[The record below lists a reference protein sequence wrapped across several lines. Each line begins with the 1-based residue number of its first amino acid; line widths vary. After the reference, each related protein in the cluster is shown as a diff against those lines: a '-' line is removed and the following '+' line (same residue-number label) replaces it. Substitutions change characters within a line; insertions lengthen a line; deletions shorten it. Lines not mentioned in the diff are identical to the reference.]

1 MPIGS
6 EGNGH
11 GCGHNLLGTGSFA
24 AAVAIKDYMEEKG
37 LAGTVRYFGCPA
49 EENGSGKAYMARA
62 GFFDDVDV
70 VFFVAPQNHSRVNE
84 CHVTS

>member
-1 MPIGS
+1 MAADIICS
-6 EGNGH
+6 EPAR
-11 GCGHNLLGTGSFA
+11 LQPQLRLK
-24 AAVAIKDYMEEKG
+24 IIWKKR